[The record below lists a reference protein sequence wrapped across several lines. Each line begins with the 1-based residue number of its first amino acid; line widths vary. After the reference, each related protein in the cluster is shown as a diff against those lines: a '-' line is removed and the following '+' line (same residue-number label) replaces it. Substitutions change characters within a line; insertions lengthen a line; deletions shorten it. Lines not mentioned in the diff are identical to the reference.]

1 MGLYYVDDSGNF
13 YRFVGFIKFVLYC
26 SVLEG
31 CGCAVNFRGI
41 CCAVNFR
48 GILGLMLGLVWGRYV
63 LGVDVGLECL
73 RCGLL
78 LFRLLWV
85 YNTIATVNSIVVNDI
100 LGYIM
105 SVGIF

>member
-1 MGLYYVDDSGNF
+1 MGLYYADDSGNF

-31 CGCAVNFRGI
+31 CG
-41 CCAVNFR
+41 CAVNFR

>member
-1 MGLYYVDDSGNF
+1 
-13 YRFVGFIKFVLYC
+13 
-26 SVLEG
+26 
-31 CGCAVNFRGI
+31 
-41 CCAVNFR
+41 
-48 GILGLMLGLVWGRYV
+48 MLGLVWGRYV

>member
-13 YRFVGFIKFVLYC
+13 YRFVGFIKFVLYGY
-26 SVLEG
+26 VLEG
-31 CGCAVNFRGI
+31 CGCV
-41 CCAVNFR
+41 VNFR
-48 GILGLMLGLVWGRYV
+48 GILELMLGLVWGRYV

-85 YNTIATVNSIVVNDI
+85 YNTIATANSIVVNDI